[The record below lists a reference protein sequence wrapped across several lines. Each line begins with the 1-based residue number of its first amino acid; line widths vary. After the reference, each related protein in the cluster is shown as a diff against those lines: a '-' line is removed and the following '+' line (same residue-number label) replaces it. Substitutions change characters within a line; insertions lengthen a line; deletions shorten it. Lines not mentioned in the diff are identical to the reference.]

1 MRRRSA
7 LTLVELLVVMTILGV
22 LIALLLPAVQQARA
36 AARRTACQNN
46 LRQLG
51 LAIAQYTNSHDGHF
65 PRTSH
70 VTDGSWVYTLSP
82 YLEKVDEMR
91 ICPEDELRDVR
102 LENHGT
108 SYVLNEYLVLEV
120 YDRDHQLVSV
130 DRIDDLESTSQ
141 TIIVFEAAED
151 EYQTSIRYDHAHP
164 SDWFSAKSV
173 QRGRTWGK
181 LLREIKPD
189 RHHGTVSEYLFVD
202 GHVRAIAV
210 DTVQHWAEVGYNF
223 GLPNQ
228 AIVP

>member
-22 LIALLLPAVQQARA
+22 LIALLLPAVQQVRA

-70 VTDGSWVYTLSP
+70 VMDGSWVYTLSP

-91 ICPEDELRDVR
+91 ICPEDELRELR
-102 LENHGT
+102 LENNGT

-151 EYQTSIRYDHAHP
+151 EGQISVQYDHAHP
-164 SDWFSAKSV
+164 SDWFSTKNV

-189 RHHGTVSEYLFVD
+189 RHQGTVSEYLFVD

-210 DTVQHWAEVGYNF
+210 DTVQHWAEHGYNF